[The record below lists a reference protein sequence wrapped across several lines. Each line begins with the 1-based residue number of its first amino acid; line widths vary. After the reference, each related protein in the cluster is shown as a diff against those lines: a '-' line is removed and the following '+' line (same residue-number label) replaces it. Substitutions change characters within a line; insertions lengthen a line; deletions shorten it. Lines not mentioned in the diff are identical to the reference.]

1 MSKKFFWELF
11 NTTFIKSI
19 VYSEKTK
26 KSIRPCFDTDD
37 KISLLPYID
46 EICPIPDEHFV
57 RRYHNEILNN
67 FLRGS
72 THLVSVVKALEK
84 HRYRGVHVG
93 SMDEMIEQ
101 ISRLRLT
108 STVLKLILAE
118 LYREG
123 DSRISEDYEVSI
135 FTSPKTIDLRSCIPD
150 ELSMYDYQTEAN
162 TALYNHFIRDNG
174 RAGILSMPT
183 GSGKTRVATR
193 FLIETMVA
201 DGWQVVWLT
210 HRAMLIEQTAD
221 AVYNSAGS
229 LLRKAAPDKSTFKM
243 VCVSGSHASIK
254 ATERDDDVMICGV
267 QSLIRNLP
275 YLHAVLGKK
284 VMIIV
289 DEAHHTLAPSYRLII
304 KEIQKIA
311 SDVKLLG
318 LTATPVRMSD
328 VDTGKLMALFDNNII
343 YSVTM
348 SSLIAKG
355 FLAEPIYETIDTN
368 IDFDTTISLDEQ
380 RYIQKWGELSAET
393 MERMARLT
401 ERNALIADRYV
412 ANKEKYGKTIIFAL
426 NATHCI
432 ALCEE
437 LQKRGVRCDYIY
449 CAHSGNTEKI
459 ARFQKG
465 ELDVLVNI
473 QVLTEGSDIP
483 DIQTVFL
490 TRPTSSDVLLMQMIG
505 RGMRGPYSKG
515 TKFVN
520 IVDFHDLWGRFS
532 NWLNPEFVISSVEE
546 DTTQDSASHS
556 STHSER
562 APLEMFRDI
571 LNSIHTSYPQFDD
584 LASSAAL
591 PTGWYDVLDEEG
603 NDSKVLVFESQLPG
617 YINMWKNKALTL
629 DNPNFNGQIALEK
642 WFGGFGL
649 LPNAHDI
656 QLVMDMYKL
665 SGEFPHLNHF
675 KERNDIDA
683 ALIAMR
689 LKDENVGIADL
700 DGRISQIY
708 QVNKAIIDSIYG
720 GEEEYNRR
728 VNDFIRYPDG
738 IRPLGMK
745 IEEIEDEAL
754 TIDPTPCYDIDQLVA
769 EVVNEMFDGTYGK
782 LPPIMW
788 TDKPYS
794 TFYGMYHYHKN
805 GHFIRI
811 NCMLNSKSVP
821 KEVVKYVIYHE
832 LLHRDNFRHD
842 AIFRALEHKY
852 PNWTEHERFLDF
864 TFPKFDIRY
873 SM

>member
-1 MSKKFFWELF
+1 MSKKFSWELF

-123 DSRISEDYEVSI
+123 DSRISEDYDVSI

-162 TALYNHFIRDNG
+162 TALYNHFIRDNR

-284 VMIIV
+284 VLIIV

-311 SDVKLLG
+311 LDVKLLG

-355 FLAEPIYETIDTN
+355 FLAEPIYETVNTN

-437 LQKRGVRCDYIY
+437 LQKRGIRCDYIY

-515 TKFVN
+515 TKYVN

-532 NWLNPEFVISSVEE
+532 NWLNPEFVIPFLKSFLQVLSQGSFCRLLG
-546 DTTQDSASHS
+546 D
-556 STHSER
+556 R
-562 APLEMFRDI
+562 
-571 LNSIHTSYPQFDD
+571 
-584 LASSAAL
+584 AAL
-591 PTGWYDVLDEEG
+591 
-603 NDSKVLVFESQLPG
+603 
-617 YINMWKNKALTL
+617 
-629 DNPNFNGQIALEK
+629 
-642 WFGGFGL
+642 
-649 LPNAHDI
+649 
-656 QLVMDMYKL
+656 
-665 SGEFPHLNHF
+665 
-675 KERNDIDA
+675 
-683 ALIAMR
+683 
-689 LKDENVGIADL
+689 
-700 DGRISQIY
+700 
-708 QVNKAIIDSIYG
+708 
-720 GEEEYNRR
+720 
-728 VNDFIRYPDG
+728 
-738 IRPLGMK
+738 
-745 IEEIEDEAL
+745 
-754 TIDPTPCYDIDQLVA
+754 
-769 EVVNEMFDGTYGK
+769 
-782 LPPIMW
+782 
-788 TDKPYS
+788 
-794 TFYGMYHYHKN
+794 
-805 GHFIRI
+805 
-811 NCMLNSKSVP
+811 
-821 KEVVKYVIYHE
+821 
-832 LLHRDNFRHD
+832 
-842 AIFRALEHKY
+842 
-852 PNWTEHERFLDF
+852 
-864 TFPKFDIRY
+864 
-873 SM
+873 

>member
-1 MSKKFFWELF
+1 
-11 NTTFIKSI
+11 
-19 VYSEKTK
+19 
-26 KSIRPCFDTDD
+26 
-37 KISLLPYID
+37 
-46 EICPIPDEHFV
+46 
-57 RRYHNEILNN
+57 
-67 FLRGS
+67 
-72 THLVSVVKALEK
+72 
-84 HRYRGVHVG
+84 
-93 SMDEMIEQ
+93 
-101 ISRLRLT
+101 
-108 STVLKLILAE
+108 
-118 LYREG
+118 
-123 DSRISEDYEVSI
+123 
-135 FTSPKTIDLRSCIPD
+135 
-150 ELSMYDYQTEAN
+150 
-162 TALYNHFIRDNG
+162 
-174 RAGILSMPT
+174 
-183 GSGKTRVATR
+183 
-193 FLIETMVA
+193 
-201 DGWQVVWLT
+201 
-210 HRAMLIEQTAD
+210 
-221 AVYNSAGS
+221 
-229 LLRKAAPDKSTFKM
+229 
-243 VCVSGSHASIK
+243 
-254 ATERDDDVMICGV
+254 
-267 QSLIRNLP
+267 
-275 YLHAVLGKK
+275 
-284 VMIIV
+284 
-289 DEAHHTLAPSYRLII
+289 
-304 KEIQKIA
+304 
-311 SDVKLLG
+311 
-318 LTATPVRMSD
+318 MSD
-328 VDTGKLMALFDNNII
+328 ADTGRLMTLFDNNII

-515 TKFVN
+515 TKYVN

-532 NWLNPEFVISSVEE
+532 NWLNPEFVIPSVEE

-562 APLEMFRDI
+562 APWEMFRDI
-571 LNSIHTSYPQFDD
+571 LEYIHTSYPQFDD

-591 PTGWYDVLDEEG
+591 PIGWYDVLDEEG

-700 DGRISQIY
+700 DGRADVIY
-708 QVNKAIIDSIYG
+708 KLLSSKVKDRSFYSMHERGATTLWEWWHGQRSHSHPMFGGCFKALFTSFLGINPLEAGYKRVRIAPADIEQLGNMQGYLTTPQGRLSVELKR
-720 GEEEYNRR
+720 GER
-728 VNDFIRYPDG
+728 
-738 IRPLGMK
+738 
-745 IEEIEDEAL
+745 IEIKVEIPKN
-754 TIDPTPCYDIDQLVA
+754 TVA
-769 EVVNEMFDGTYGK
+769 ELEFASRRETLKEGK
-782 LPPIMW
+782 
-788 TDKPYS
+788 Y
-794 TFYGMYHYHKN
+794 TFE
-805 GHFIRI
+805 F
-811 NCMLNSKSVP
+811 
-821 KEVVKYVIYHE
+821 
-832 LLHRDNFRHD
+832 
-842 AIFRALEHKY
+842 
-852 PNWTEHERFLDF
+852 
-864 TFPKFDIRY
+864 
-873 SM
+873 